1 MRIASFVTLSAT
13 GLLLAACG
21 GETGLTLS
29 DGLEVCG
36 VNCPDAPVKTVSAGT
51 NVSKLPTT
59 PTTNNTGNTTKL
71 SLTDGETTIAL
82 EKSILIN
89 TKNKLAVSKL
99 TVDNVAEEA
108 KLEIDTET
116 DRNAL
121 WPKPKL
127 MDLYQNG
134 TVFNN
139 SVVKTDTLNANYK
152 EYRKITSSIDS
163 GTSVDESLQVWN
175 WNNSYGLQ
183 YRDVTSGAPN
193 GDHQAWS
200 FGGKRTAMANIPT
213 GGNATYT
220 GRFASTS
227 LTSGFIN
234 TVDQRQTMSYNGN
247 FRVTGES
254 STTVDFAS
262 NAVNSTLTPEFWSTF
277 QTLNAGSGFKTI
289 ALGSDPQVFL
299 DPNSPSYD
307 PNYAGFMYSKLRLKG
322 TLTRDAVKGNSI
334 TGSATANSLDGWIT
348 NSDTNPFAAAL
359 FGADGKEVT
368 GIFNLEAVAP
378 SPIGGDLPINDDRRS
393 RMQHSGVFN
402 GTAP

>member
-29 DGLEVCG
+29 DGLEECG

-121 WPKPKL
+121 WPKAKL
-127 MDLYQNG
+127 MDLYLVG
-134 TVFNN
+134 TQRDN
-139 SVVKTDTLNANYK
+139 VVVDINQLNANYK
-152 EYRKITSSIDS
+152 EYRKISSSLDS
-163 GTSVDESLQVWN
+163 GTAVDESLQVWN

-183 YRDVTSGAPN
+183 YRDVTSGAAN

-200 FGGKRTAMANIPT
+200 FGGKRTVSANLPIAQ
-213 GGNATYT
+213 ATYT
-220 GRFASTS
+220 GRFASTA

-247 FRVTGES
+247 WRVTGGS
-254 STTVDFAS
+254 STTVDFNT
-262 NAVNSTLTPEFWSTF
+262 NAVNATLTPEYWDTF

-289 ALGSDPQVFL
+289 ELGTDPSVYL
-299 DPNSPSYD
+299 DPNSPDYD

-322 TLTRDAVKGNSI
+322 TLTRDVVKGNSI
-334 TGSATANSLDGWIT
+334 AGSATADSLDGWIT

-378 SPIGGDLPINDDRRS
+378 SPNGGDLPVNDDRRA